1 MKFGEKYEI
10 VEMVT
15 SGRVSTFLARDKNSQ
30 ESVVV
35 YTFECAAGASELNTA
50 AIIAK
55 FASLAP
61 SPPGIIVKAGFD
73 AESSSAFITT
83 KMPDAAQLKEWVR
96 GYQSFGKAPSLPPP
110 SSPSPSNR
118 FSDATAEIN
127 ADEVK
132 ALFAQSNAA
141 QSQPPAAPMG
151 STTGAFSLAIPE
163 PEAPQSG
170 GEFTRMFRDANA
182 FQPLKS
188 SPPPAPP
195 SSEPATDPFGQLGGM
210 SFSEKKPAPAAPIP
224 PAFEEP
230 APGSFTREFL
240 GLPADQPQKTSK
252 QVFNESAAPPQKPSS
267 FTEEFLA
274 VSQSSPTPAA
284 TPSKPAPAANAGP
297 TSLFGDFFG
306 PEPTKPSPPA
316 AASYENIGKSEPGE
330 FTRAFRNPF
339 EDAAPA
345 PSIELHDVASAE
357 PVKEQAGAFTQMFG
371 PGDMNPE
378 PLPPAP
384 SFQQDTKPVEPSYTQ
399 IFGKDSSPSGSQL
412 GTSTIGTSPNVR
424 QNRPEP
430 VIAPP
435 PVEPIRTAP
444 PPISTPAPVEPV
456 FSRPATPVAPASDQT
471 FFSRAPSNS
480 TDIFRAPGRGG
491 EAPPMEDV
499 PSGPSEFTV
508 FLNRSQIQAMMPPS
522 PEAAANPAGAG
533 NPAFAPPP
541 MPPPPPMPQF
551 APPPPPPLPKFAAPP
566 MPAPPAMPQAAAA
579 GKAGAIWPL
588 VTGLTILLAIAA
600 ILVMYF
606 VMKH

>member
-1 MKFGEKYEI
+1 
-10 VEMVT
+10 MVT

-35 YTFECAAGASELNTA
+35 YTFECVAGASELNTA
-50 AIIAK
+50 SIIAR

-73 AESSSAFITT
+73 EESSSAFITT

-96 GYQSFGKAPSLPPP
+96 GYQSFGKAPSPPPPTPPP
-110 SSPSPSNR
+110 SSNR
-118 FSDATAEIN
+118 FSDATAEIS

-132 ALFAQSNAA
+132 ALFAQSNV
-141 QSQPPAAPMG
+141 SKSPSPASPMG
-151 STTGAFSLAIPE
+151 PTTGAFSLGSPE

-170 GEFTRMFRDANA
+170 GEFTRLFRDVNA
-182 FQPLKS
+182 FEPLKS

-195 SSEPATDPFGQLGGM
+195 SAGPATDPFGQLGGM
-210 SFSEKKPAPAAPIP
+210 SFSEKKPAPPAPAA

-240 GLPADQPQKTSK
+240 GLPADKPESTSK
-252 QVFNESAAPPQKPSS
+252 QSFGGPTAPPQKPSS

-284 TPSKPAPAANAGP
+284 PPIKPSPASNTGP
-297 TSLFGDFFG
+297 SSLFGDFFG
-306 PEPTKPSPPA
+306 PEPVKPTPPPPA
-316 AASYENIGKSEPGE
+316 YEGIGKSEPGE

-339 EDAAPA
+339 EDSAPA
-345 PSIELHDVASAE
+345 PSIELPDVVSTE

-371 PGDMNPE
+371 RGDINPE

-384 SFQQDTKPVEPSYTQ
+384 SFQPDTKPVEPSYTQ

-424 QNRPEP
+424 PNRPEP
-430 VIAPP
+430 VIPPP
-435 PVEPIRTAP
+435 PVEPMRTAA
-444 PPISTPAPVEPV
+444 PPISTPPPAEPV
-456 FSRPATPVAPASDQT
+456 FSRPATPIAPPSDQT
-471 FFSRAPSNS
+471 FFNRAPSS
-480 TDIFRAPGRGG
+480 TTDIFRAPGRGDS
-491 EAPPMEDV
+491 APPVEDV

-522 PEAAANPAGAG
+522 PQGAANPGGGG
-533 NPAFAPPP
+533 NPGFAPPA

-551 APPPPPPLPKFAAPP
+551 APPPPPPAPKFAAPP
-566 MPAPPAMPQAAAA
+566 MPGPPAMPQAAAPAA